1 MNANSR
7 TPSRRPTARESMNKI
22 LVTGPTG
29 NVGSEIYKR
38 LLAKGAPAVA
48 AAYNVDKA
56 RSQFGADAAI
66 VHFDFTKPETF
77 AGAFEG
83 IEKMFLVRPPD
94 IADVKKDIAP
104 ALAAA
109 KDAGVKHVVFLS
121 LLGVERNPIVPHR
134 AIEKAVRESGMAW
147 TFLRA
152 SFFMQNLSTTHRED
166 ICERGDVFVPAGKGK
181 TSFIDVRDIAA
192 VAVKALTEP
201 GHENKAY
208 PLTGSVALTYG
219 DVAREMTD
227 VLGRPV
233 RYSNP
238 SPRNFGKEM
247 RRRGLPLPFILVMN
261 GLYTVC
267 RVGGAAQVTPDAEN
281 LLGRKP
287 TSLREFVEDYK
298 QVWQ

>member
-1 MNANSR
+1 
-7 TPSRRPTARESMNKI
+7 MNKI

-29 NVGSEIYKR
+29 NVGSEVFSR
-38 LLAKGAPAVA
+38 LVAKGAPAVA
-48 AAYNVDKA
+48 AAFNAEKA
-56 RSQFGADAAI
+56 RKQLGADAAI
-66 VHFDFTKPETF
+66 VPFDFTRPETF
-77 AGAFEG
+77 AAAFAGA
-83 IEKMFLVRPPD
+83 EKMFLVRPPD

-109 KDAGVKHVVFLS
+109 KEAGVKHVVFLS

-152 SFFMQNLSTTHRED
+152 SFFMQNLSTTHRDD
-166 ICERGDVFVPAGKGK
+166 IRDRSDVFVPAGKGK
-181 TSFIDVRDIAA
+181 TSFIDVRDIAD
-192 VAVKALTEP
+192 VAVMALTEP

-208 PLTGSVALTYG
+208 PLTGAVALTYD
-219 DVAREMTD
+219 DVAREMTG

-247 RRRGLPLPFILVMN
+247 RRRGTPLPFILVMN

-267 RVGGAAQVTPDAEN
+267 RVGGAAQVTPDAGQ

-287 TSLREFVEDYK
+287 ITLQQFVEDYK
-298 QVWQ
+298 DTWM

>member
-1 MNANSR
+1 
-7 TPSRRPTARESMNKI
+7 MNKI

-29 NVGSEIYKR
+29 NVGSEVFTR
-38 LLAKGAPAVA
+38 LVAKGAPAVA
-48 AAYNVDKA
+48 ASHNIDKA
-56 RSQFGADAAI
+56 RKQLGADAA
-66 VHFDFTKPETF
+66 VVPFDFTKPETF

-83 IEKMFLVRPPD
+83 VEKMFLVRPPD

-109 KDAGVKHVVFLS
+109 KEAGVKHVVFLS
-121 LLGVERNPIVPHR
+121 LLGVERNPVVPHR

-152 SFFMQNLSTTHRED
+152 GFFMQNLSTTHRDD
-166 ICERGDVFVPAGKGK
+166 IRDRNDVFVPAGKGK
-181 TSFIDVRDIAA
+181 TSFIDVRDIAE
-192 VAVKALTEP
+192 VAVIALTEP

-208 PLTGSVALTYG
+208 PLSGAVALTYEE
-219 DVAREMTD
+219 VAREMTD

-238 SPRNFGKEM
+238 SARNFGKEM
-247 RRRGLPLPFILVMN
+247 RRRGTPLPFILVMN

-267 RVGGAAQVTPDAEN
+267 RVGGAAQVTPDAER
-281 LLGRKP
+281 LLGRRP
-287 TSLREFVEDYK
+287 ITLRQFVEDYK
-298 QVWQ
+298 DTWM